1 MWRSHFSSPHLAF
14 GVVEDEFPVTAE
26 TLAEISDILVR
37 RRGKCLVHVDE
48 LQGKWAEEDDV
59 TVLELKTRFEH
70 TYWFSDIK
78 DVLFTTHC

>member
-1 MWRSHFSSPHLAF
+1 MWQNHFSSPHLAL
-14 GVVEDEFPVTAE
+14 GVVEDEFPVTPE

-59 TVLELKTRFEH
+59 TVMESKRWFE
-70 TYWFSDIK
+70 
-78 DVLFTTHC
+78 V